1 LPSEIS
7 SASYGEEVNFN
18 VDIFKDFPKKNE
30 KKMIEKRQ
38 SVEDKQL

>member
-30 KKMIEKRQ
+30 KMIEKRQ